1 MERFNLD
8 EDTPIENKTLS
19 KAIENAQT
27 SVESRNFQYRKSTL
41 EYDDV
46 MNKQREIIYGQRKQV
61 LDGMDIKQTV
71 LNMLRSSIESQ
82 VAFAF
87 GEHDKTDDEHRADA
101 LKSCEG
107 TYFPRGAVD
116 ANSLSGLSAD
126 DLTDRFYEAAEKY
139 YEAKEAAVTSP
150 IMRELERV
158 VLLRVVDEYWM
169 DHIDAMDDLKQG
181 VRLQGY
187 GNNNPVDV
195 YKRESLDMFEEM
207 VSAIQDETVRRLYS
221 VRLKK
226 DEEVKRERVAK
237 ATVENV
243 GGDGTTPKKQPVKKT
258 VKIGRNDPCPCG
270 SGKKYKQC
278 CGR

>member
-116 ANSLSGLSAD
+116 ASSLSGLSAD

-169 DHIDAMDDLKQG
+169 APH
-181 VRLQGY
+181 R
-187 GNNNPVDV
+187 
-195 YKRESLDMFEEM
+195 R
-207 VSAIQDETVRRLYS
+207 DERAASGHPFTVLRQQQ
-221 VRLKK
+221 
-226 DEEVKRERVAK
+226 AH
-237 ATVENV
+237 
-243 GGDGTTPKKQPVKKT
+243 
-258 VKIGRNDPCPCG
+258 
-270 SGKKYKQC
+270 
-278 CGR
+278 